1 MRQTS
6 TGEVIRTSRLWTHA
20 PWRRWAGATAA
31 LALAAGALQWQTARL
46 LVPRLPPSPVG
57 AAAPMADVA
66 RYQVVVEA
74 RVVDGIRD
82 NLSGLT
88 YSPYTGTLFAVINS
102 PSAVVEL
109 STHGRLLRQ
118 LPLRGVT
125 DPEGIAHIDGD
136 WFAIA
141 DERRNQVHWLQIE
154 PHQQSVSVGAGP
166 HVALGDVA
174 IKNLALEGLGW
185 DRQRQQLI
193 AVTEK
198 WPLRVL
204 AIDAPLLQPRTGAV
218 QPRVQ
223 AWGSQG
229 TAGLPTTDLA
239 SVEVEPRSG
248 NLLLLGE
255 ESSVLYEYSRQ
266 GELLGLLPL
275 WADAGGLRHTIPQPE
290 GVAMDNAG
298 VLYVVSEPNLF
309 YRYEKR
315 S

>member
-1 MRQTS
+1 
-6 TGEVIRTSRLWTHA
+6 
-20 PWRRWAGATAA
+20 
-31 LALAAGALQWQTARL
+31 
-46 LVPRLPPSPVG
+46 
-57 AAAPMADVA
+57 MADVA
-66 RYQVVVEA
+66 RYQVTVEAQVVE
-74 RVVDGIRD
+74 GIHD

-88 YSPYTGTLFAVINS
+88 YSPYTGTLFAVTNS
-102 PSAVVEL
+102 PPAVVEL
-109 STHGRLLRQ
+109 STRGRLLRQ
-118 LPLRGVT
+118 LPLQGIA

-154 PHQQSVSVGAGP
+154 SHQQSVSVGSGP
-166 HVALGDVA
+166 HVALGDVP
-174 IKNLALEGLGW
+174 IKNMALEGLGW
-185 DRQRQQLI
+185 DRKRQQLI

-204 AIDAPLLQPRTGAV
+204 VIDAPPLQPSAGAV

-223 AWGSQG
+223 AWASQG
-229 TAGLPTTDLA
+229 AAGLPTTDLA
-239 SVEVEPRSG
+239 SVEVEPRTG

-266 GELLGLLPL
+266 GELLGMLPL
-275 WADAGGLRHTIPQPE
+275 WADAGGLHDTIPQPE
-290 GVAMDNAG
+290 GVAMDDAG